1 MIKLPGEKGKTFF
14 VSPTL
19 EESIR
24 CYQTALENQS

>member
-1 MIKLPGEKGKTFF
+1 MIKLPGEKGKTFL

-24 CYQTALENQS
+24 CY